1 MQPAGASPELVLPGL
16 ESQVVT
22 EHKPGHWIERGPQK
36 RLMVF
41 SGRSHK
47 PLAERIAEQLKSMI
61 DNLVEKPK
69 QGKFAQKGGSGTK
82 GGVKMPTETELRLLK
97 GLQEAVNKSTT
108 TVAAEPKKDD
118 AQKRV
123 LVDLGGRQGELRG
136 LLDQLMQKAS
146 EGKVKLG
153 PEPDN
158 RDQLPE
164 EAKAEQIEDQELK
177 DFLLKEEVK
186 EGEGE
191 DTVVKNVK
199 TAGDRMAR
207 SRQRLALNND
217 PGQVTQTIQK
227 KIVETLDQLIDLSR
241 QQQQQAQNPQQAKNN
256 AQKQNKELGTS
267 KVSQQEAKAQPGKQ
281 PGSKTGGTSPAQAS
295 TLNPGERK
303 EADLTQTLQEKLAEW
318 GALTQRQRDAIIEGR
333 SEQIIEKYRG
343 LVEDYYRELGKK
355 ARQE

>member
-1 MQPAGASPELVLPGL
+1 VKDDLAKPDTGA
-16 ESQVVT
+16 VT
-22 EHKPGHWIERGPQK
+22 Q
-36 RLMVF
+36 
-41 SGRSHK
+41 
-47 PLAERIAEQLKSMI
+47 AEQTRIAEQLQSMI

-69 QGKFAQKGGSGTK
+69 QGKFAQKGSGGGTK

-97 GLQEAVNKSTT
+97 GLQEAVNKGTT
-108 TVAAEPKKDD
+108 RVAAEPKKDD
-118 AQKRV
+118 ARKRV

-164 EAKAEQIEDQELK
+164 EAKADDVEDQELK
-177 DFLLKEEVK
+177 DFLIKDEAK

-191 DTVVKNVK
+191 DTIGKSVKL
-199 TAGDRMAR
+199 TGDRMAR
-207 SRQRLALNND
+207 SRQRLALSND

-227 KIVETLDQLIDLSR
+227 KIIETLDQLIELSR
-241 QQQQQAQNPQQAKNN
+241 QQQMQAQNPKQGQAN
-256 AQKQNKELGTS
+256 AQKQQKQLGTA
-267 KVSQQEAKAQPGKQ
+267 KVSQQQANQQQGKKPGTQ
-281 PGSKTGGTSPAQAS
+281 TGGQNPAQAS

-303 EADLTQTLQEKLAEW
+303 DADLTQTLQEKLAEW

-333 SEQIIEKYRG
+333 SEQVIEKYRG